1 MLTAEECRRRS
12 AECRL
17 LAEQVSNARVKA
29 ILLDMARTWTRLALE
44 AEQWSQERFPQATT
58 YEKDH
63 GRRSAQRHFPQS
75 SSASRRT
82 AAASGYVKTVG
93 RTLQSRKTGAR
104 LVAQPPTPTPLPVM
118 LDGYGAAP
126 ARSRGTGNVVLH
138 SCNVAPTR
146 QTTMDAN
153 SGKPW
158 SKMDISDLRNEIA
171 HGRTVAQ
178 TASFLRRTK
187 TRSARR

>member
-1 MLTAEECRRRS
+1 MEPGTLS
-12 AECRL
+12 
-17 LAEQVSNARVKA
+17 
-29 ILLDMARTWTRLALE
+29 
-44 AEQWSQERFPQATT
+44 QATT

-93 RTLQSRKTGAR
+93 RTLESRKDGSTTGLSATDAYAAAGDAR
-104 LVAQPPTPTPLPVM
+104 RVRLSRQTRMRLWRR
-118 LDGYGAAP
+118 P

-138 SCNVAPTR
+138 SCDVAPTR
-146 QTTMDAN
+146 QTTTMDAN

-178 TASFLRRTK
+178 TASFLRRDED
-187 TRSARR
+187 